1 MFAPRNSSPPLQI
14 YNSDEVAAYQIKL
27 KKILGLTV
35 CSSAGLDVSST
46 TGVLAYPAGCTVV
59 LFNSKKLS
67 QNFLLN
73 TTKKAI
79 TAVAYSECGRYLAT
93 GECGHNPSIKV
104 WELDASG
111 GPGGG
116 GAIENGAAGSIVA
129 EFSGHKYAVSCV
141 AFSPTGKY
149 LVSVGS
155 QHDNIV
161 NVFDWKANLKIA
173 SNKVTAKVVAVS
185 FSEDGNYFVT
195 VGNRHVKYW
204 YLEGSRKYKEPIPL
218 MGRSAILGELRNNDF
233 CAVACGKGEMAES
246 TYAITRNGHLVEFNA
261 RRLLDKWVMCRTN
274 AANCMVA
281 STKYILVGCAEAIV
295 RVFNAETLEYIT
307 TLPRTHFLGV
317 DVAQGVHINHMMA
330 VPQNAKYP
338 DTIAIVYDEARSKV
352 TCVYNDHSLYI
363 WDLRDIRRVGKS
375 QSFLYH
381 SACIWGVETVPFS
394 YQQQLRQHNGGA
406 ANGAGDTLPSDCF
419 MTCSSDDT
427 IRVWDVDSCETNEVY
442 RKNIYSKELLKVL
455 YIDDELNFIKDTD
468 NPIHSTEKNSSYDGR
483 NGVRCIKISPDS
495 RQLATGDRSGNI
507 RIYNLS
513 NLKLITTIEAHDSEV
528 LCLEYTNEKIERR
541 LLASASRDRLI
552 HIFDCEANYR
562 ILQTLDDHS
571 SSITS
576 VRFIGAGKQF
586 QMVSCGADKSII
598 FRHFQNNVFLR
609 GNNCSGKNTLY
620 DMEVDSNSKHIL
632 TACQDRN
639 IRVYSTQN
647 AKHTKTFK
655 GSHSDEGSLIKVSLD
670 LSGIYIATSCTDK
683 TLSVYDYY
691 SNECMARMYGHSELV
706 TGLKFTND
714 CKYLISASGDGC
726 VFIWQVPHDMIVTMQ
741 ARLSQQAL
749 RSGLQPIPRTLQ
761 PTNPFTDAILNHPQ
775 PTPPAPSSV
784 SEFGSPPN
792 SAFLVDDAP
801 GTPGYRFS
809 DVGQLPQWAKRKPSE
824 DLQSSSPVLGSSP
837 SQTGANF
844 GGLAPKP
851 RGRWGQKGVGGQL
864 EDPFDLRNIVESSP
878 LGTTFVGGESRQQP
892 TTPQPSATA
901 ATGQPIHP
909 PATNTPTSGYN
920 SSGSKDVYS
929 NAYLSED
936 SSIDSG
942 RENRRPDLSS
952 FLHKKIT
959 ETKALNSLN
968 SESNTEHDGDVED
981 ISDGERTSSDHGMVY
996 YPSAAPS
1003 TPTDFKINEIDTNE
1017 LRKSIRR
1024 QKLEK
1029 QGLSLAAQFQSA
1041 ASGTGTGT
1049 SDDEDEGSTPSG
1061 DNADRSL
1068 ASTLGGS
1075 SESIPQQTSS
1085 TFLQAVLDGPG
1096 SLSDRERSQARKSMS
1111 AKHNNDAK
1119 ITTSISKSFANNK
1132 KEELMKVINEAKA
1145 KLENGI
1151 MFHNKREIK
1160 PPLNYAQFKVGYR
1173 SGLRA
1178 SHSISDL
1185 SHSMN
1190 MSGASPNRTQRIE
1203 VDSNLGPRVYH
1214 PGAGAAGPYG
1224 GAPGM
1229 HPNSSNFLHSAA
1241 PRSKLAQNCMLM
1253 NQIQQ
1258 ELPPYPRDVGIYEPG
1273 PAQRPDKLDLVELP
1287 PVPADKL
1294 RKHPGILKNY
1304 KSCPV
1309 SPVHEEQEW
1318 SSPSNHDESSHN
1330 QQKTLDRTGRQ
1341 MRHSMYYEDAKTIL
1355 SMIHSDTE
1363 KMIREITSKYG
1374 DLDDIQPTGKVKEE
1388 GGEAVPPPLPST
1400 VAKAGSKLPDTKAS
1414 TAREHHEHGFLSE
1427 DEPNFSSDSLE
1438 DCSLDLDLERQ
1449 GLPVPARKK
1458 QTCAKHHPAKRTP
1471 LTLPKRS
1478 VSDYFIY
1485 DQAPQGPSEIPYRNV
1500 SLSDILD
1507 DEEAIRQAENR
1518 FLETQRHSSAS
1529 FFLGQQ
1535 YPTRKSQESILS
1547 DEYGSGGVSFCNSM
1561 ESILSDDSECK
1572 SAPLEVLFGR
1582 IRRDHHGQAGHGHGA
1597 GRNAS
1602 GNFEY
1607 KLEGLGCATSKSYG
1621 SSPNAG
1627 CGFDY
1632 YMQGNYFHATTATD
1646 SSYFGMVQDSLEYGG
1661 HERRVRQGA
1670 PGMPTSMSYP
1680 RFLPSLAASAAAP
1693 LSSGREELL
1702 FNETFEEGEDF
1713 IPSLTSKA
1721 AQYGGATVK
1730 SLSKDFANQRKQ
1742 MNSNPLYNCNDGS
1755 GVAAAAAAAGAGNGD
1770 LFIRK
1775 TVNAT
1780 NQHQITRSDIF
1791 GTESSVY
1798 VMKKSCSFEIEMGGR
1813 RIARNSKKFE
1823 QNLQRFE
1830 QERKQ
1835 SNERFL
1841 HQQFGGTLEMD
1852 YVPHK
1857 PPVAHRR
1864 SASMKGR
1871 GRVRSKEKFNT
1882 IIGQMSNSPGQCD
1895 EPAMIGGKLRD
1906 FVNRDFVMPNKP
1918 PSSEVMSVSVGGAPR
1933 RCDIGEEKSFEVYVA
1948 EKGVSEDD
1956 NMDSL
1961 ELLSKAKSA
1970 ACVRKENSTDSLDA
1984 PGTVEGVTEIGVEAL
1999 EEGMDAAPEDED
2011 VNAAVDALAAE
2022 EALELPRK
2030 SLTQGATSELE
2041 KLIDRGLLTSGEYN
2055 RFLDIE
2061 KKIDIVNKL
2070 VELEERK
2077 LEQER
2082 TAKEHRMRPFNCDP
2096 RQKGYV
2102 KSLTENFDRLAK
2114 DAQEELENE
2123 KSWHLAKA
2131 RMKRNFSLPDVLD
2144 FGADCCCR
2152 HAGKCCERR
2161 GDGEEDDDDEADECV
2176 CCGDGCNAYKQK
2188 DEEELSEKDENSMA
2202 AAVAAV
2208 AAAVAAIGMSHSDE
2222 GGNPRSLISAQ
2233 DSESSIRRACS
2244 LSDLSMGKGYKSPNQ
2259 STAGS
2264 GQYKP
2269 SVSNRNTSTP
2279 TRNTPKRSTSSVGK
2293 GGASLS
2299 TGMGVRSISVGML
2312 NQASDS
2318 EAEPAGTRGGLL
2330 KPTISSQNKINGT
2343 GNGTGPGSGGKYI
2356 NPRSAAG
2363 IINRRKG
2370 LQNAYSSVNISTAGQ
2385 DESSSEESPTSTV
2398 STVPA
2403 KPAVPPRPRSIA
2415 FEHKRIAN
2423 ASQLNVKKT
2432 VTVGGTTTIPADA
2445 TTNGGSNNNG
2455 SSNNGAM
2462 LPVKD
2467 ADLDNAD
2474 LTNQLCTNI
2483 INQLVQTTS
2492 TVIQLHQ
2499 RLKSSDEASINGR
2512 NNSLMLKELENAVI
2526 MTQNMLTKVTNRN
2539 HNDGINN
2546 NSMSNNTN
2554 NQIMYEK
2561 CVDMLNQVQKHV
2573 NNNG

>member
-1 MFAPRNSSPPLQI
+1 
-14 YNSDEVAAYQIKL
+14 IKL

-59 LFNSKKLS
+59 LFNPKKLS

-104 WELDASG
+104 WELD
-111 GPGGG
+111 G
-116 GAIENGAAGSIVA
+116 GASENGAAGSIVA

-338 DTIAIVYDEARSKV
+338 DTIAIVYDDARSKV

-394 YQQQLRQHNGGA
+394 YQQLKQSANGG
-406 ANGAGDTLPSDCF
+406 GSGDTLPSDCF

-427 IRVWDVDSCETNEVY
+427 IRVWDVDSCEANEVY

-468 NPIHSTEKNSSYDGR
+468 NPIHSTEKNASYDGR

-513 NLKLITTIEAHDSEV
+513 NLKLITRIEAHDSEV
-528 LCLEYTNEKIERR
+528 LCLEYTNEKIDRR

-576 VRFIGAGKQF
+576 VRFIGTGKQF

-620 DMEVDSNSKHIL
+620 DMEVDSNCKHIL

-749 RSGLQPIPRTLQ
+749 RSGIQPIPRTLQ

-775 PTPPAPSSV
+775 PTPAVPAV
-784 SEFGSPPN
+784 MSEFGSPPN
-792 SAFLVDDAP
+792 SAFLDDAP
-801 GTPGYRFS
+801 MTPGYRFS

-824 DLQSSSPVLGSSP
+824 DLQSNSPVLGSSP
-837 SQTGANF
+837 SQGGANF

-851 RGRWGQKGVGGQL
+851 RGRWGQKGVGGGQL

-878 LGTTFVGGESRQQP
+878 LGTTFVGERQP
-892 TTPQPSATA
+892 TTPTSQS
-901 ATGQPIHP
+901 GQSHQSTHP

-1003 TPTDFKINEIDTNE
+1003 TPTDFKINDVDTNE

-1024 QKLEK
+1024 QKLDK
-1029 QGLSLAAQFQSA
+1029 QGLSLAPQFQSA

-1075 SESIPQQTSS
+1075 SESIPQQSSS

-1145 KLENGI
+1145 KLEN
-1151 MFHNKREIK
+1151 
-1160 PPLNYAQFKVGYR
+1160 VGYR

-1178 SHSISDL
+1178 SQSISDL

-1190 MSGASPNRTQRIE
+1190 MSGASPNRTQRI
-1203 VDSNLGPRVYH
+1203 
-1214 PGAGAAGPYG
+1214 
-1224 GAPGM
+1224 
-1229 HPNSSNFLHSAA
+1229 
-1241 PRSKLAQNCMLM
+1241 
-1253 NQIQQ
+1253 
-1258 ELPPYPRDVGIYEPG
+1258 
-1273 PAQRPDKLDLVELP
+1273 
-1287 PVPADKL
+1287 DKL

-1330 QQKTLDRTGRQ
+1330 QQKTLDRAGRHGQ

-1355 SMIHSDTE
+1355 SMIHTDTE

-1374 DLDDIQPTGKVKEE
+1374 DLDDIQPSTGKEKNEPVPTLQEVTVKGLDE
-1388 GGEAVPPPLPST
+1388 
-1400 VAKAGSKLPDTKAS
+1400 PDTTKA
-1414 TAREHHEHGFLSE
+1414 TATRESHEHGFLSE

-1438 DCSLDLDLERQ
+1438 DCSLDLDLERHGQ
-1449 GLPVPARKK
+1449 SVPTRRKP
-1458 QTCAKHHPAKRTP
+1458 CAKHNLAKKTP
-1471 LTLPKRS
+1471 PTLPKRS

-1485 DQAPQGPSEIPYRNV
+1485 DQPPQPGGGAPYRNV

-1547 DEYGSGGVSFCNSM
+1547 DEFGSGGVSFCNSM

-1582 IRRDHHGQAGHGHGA
+1582 IRRDHLSQGGHTHGS
-1597 GRNAS
+1597 RNAS
-1602 GNFEY
+1602 NYEY
-1607 KLEGLGCATSKSYG
+1607 KLDPGCATSKSYG
-1621 SSPNAG
+1621 SSPNTG
-1627 CGFDY
+1627 SGFDY
-1632 YMQGNYFHATTATD
+1632 YMQGNYFQATTTD
-1646 SSYFGMVQDSLEYGG
+1646 SSYYGMVQDSLEYGG
-1661 HERRVRQGA
+1661 GASRPQGGPRQGA
-1670 PGMPTSMSYP
+1670 P
-1680 RFLPSLAASAAAP
+1680 AP
-1693 LSSGREELL
+1693 LSTGREELIL
-1702 FNETFEEGEDF
+1702 NETFEEGEDF

-1742 MNSNPLYNCNDGS
+1742 MNSNPMYNCNDG
-1755 GVAAAAAAAGAGNGD
+1755 NGE
-1770 LFIRK
+1770 LFVRK

-1780 NQHQITRSDIF
+1780 NQITRSDIF

-1835 SNERFL
+1835 SNEL
-1841 HQQFGGTLEMD
+1841 YHHQQFGTLEMD

-1882 IIGQMSNSPGQCD
+1882 IIGQMSNSTGQCD

-1906 FVNRDFVMPNKP
+1906 FVNRDFTMPHSK
-1918 PSSEVMSVSVGGAPR
+1918 SSDVVSASTVGFDR
-1933 RCDIGEEKSFEVYVA
+1933 RTHVGEEKSFEVYVA

-1961 ELLSKAKSA
+1961 ELLSKTRTA
-1970 ACVRKENSTDSLDA
+1970 AFARKENSTDSLDA
-1984 PGTVEGVTEIGVEAL
+1984 PITAEDVCGVTELGVEAL
-1999 EEGMDAAPEDED
+1999 EGLDPTEETAI
-2011 VNAAVDALAAE
+2011 DALAAE
-2022 EALELPRK
+2022 EEPPKK
-2030 SLTQGATSELE
+2030 SLSLSATSELE
-2041 KLIDRGLLTSGEYN
+2041 KLIGRGLLTSGEYS

-2061 KKIDIVNKL
+2061 KKIDIINKL

-2082 TAKEHRMRPFNCDP
+2082 TSKEYRMRPFECDP

-2123 KSWHLAKA
+2123 KSWHQAKA

-2152 HAGKCCERR
+2152 HTGGGSRCCEHH
-2161 GDGEEDDDDEADECV
+2161 GDGAGDDGGC
-2176 CCGDGCNAYKQK
+2176 CCGDGCDAYKQK
-2188 DEEELSEKDENSMA
+2188 DEEELSEKEENSMA

-2208 AAAVAAIGMSHSDE
+2208 AAAVAAIGMSSSDE

-2244 LSDLSMGKGYKSPNQ
+2244 LSDLSMGKGYKSPNS
-2259 STAGS
+2259 STAAS

-2269 SVSNRNTSTP
+2269 SVSGRTTGTP

-2299 TGMGVRSISVGML
+2299 AGMGVRSVSVGML

-2318 EAEPAGTRGGLL
+2318 EAEPANSRGGLL

-2343 GNGTGPGSGGKYI
+2343 GNGAGNGSGGKYI

-2370 LQNAYSSVNISTAGQ
+2370 LQNAYSSVNISTTGQ

-2398 STVPA
+2398 STVPT

-2423 ASQLNVKKT
+2423 VNASLITVKKT
-2432 VTVGGTTTIPADA
+2432 VTVGGTTTIPTEA
-2445 TTNGGSNNNG
+2445 TNGGGGGGAGSNNNG
-2455 SSNNGAM
+2455 GVM
-2462 LPVKD
+2462 PIKD

-2499 RLKSSDEASINGR
+2499 RLRSSDEATMNGR

-2526 MTQNMLTKVTNRN
+2526 MTQNMLTKVTSRN
-2539 HNDGINN
+2539 HSDGINN

-2561 CVDMLNQVQKHV
+2561 CADMLNQVQKHV

>member
-1 MFAPRNSSPPLQI
+1 MMNPYAEHNVIRAPSLKRGKN
-14 YNSDEVAAYQIKL
+14 DEGLNNRIKL

-35 CSSAGLDVSST
+35 CSNAGLDVSST

-59 LFNSKKLS
+59 LFNSKKLT
-67 QNFLLN
+67 QTFLLN
-73 TTKKAI
+73 TAKKAI
-79 TAVAYSECGRYLAT
+79 TAVAYSQCGRYLAT

-104 WELDASG
+104 WELDVNGNANY
-111 GPGGG
+111 
-116 GAIENGAAGSIVA
+116 ENGAAGSIVA

-155 QHDNIV
+155 QHDNVV

-173 SNKVTAKVVAVS
+173 SNKVSAKVVAVS
-185 FSEDGNYFVT
+185 FSEDANYFVT

-233 CAVACGKGEMAES
+233 CAVACGKGEMADS

-274 AANCMVA
+274 AANCMVT
-281 STKYILVGCAEAIV
+281 STKYILVGCAEAII

-317 DVAQGVHINHMMA
+317 DVAQGVHINHMMTT
-330 VPQNAKYP
+330 PQNAKYP
-338 DTIAIVYDEARSKV
+338 DTIAIVYDENRSKV

-375 QSFLYH
+375 HSFLYH

-394 YQQQLRQHNGGA
+394 YLKHNVS
-406 ANGAGDTLPSDCF
+406 DMLPSDSF
-419 MTCSSDDT
+419 LTCSSDDT
-427 IRVWDVDSCETNEVY
+427 IRVWDIDNCESNDLY
-442 RKNIYSKELLKVL
+442 RKNIYSKELMKVI
-455 YIDDELNFIKDTD
+455 YIDEELNFIKDVD
-468 NPIHSTEKNSSYDGR
+468 NPIHNTEKNSSYDGR
-483 NGVRCIKISPDS
+483 NGVRCIKINPANS
-495 RQLATGDRSGNI
+495 QLATGDRSGNI

-528 LCLEYTNEKIERR
+528 LCLEYTNEKIERK

-552 HIFDCEANYR
+552 HIFDCEAGYR

-576 VRFIGAGKQF
+576 VRFIGIGKQF

-598 FRHFQNNVFLR
+598 FRNFQNNVFLR

-620 DMEVDSNSKHIL
+620 DMEVDSNYKHIL

-670 LSGIYIATSCTDK
+670 MSGIYIATSCTDK

-714 CKYLISASGDGC
+714 CKHLISASGDGC

-749 RSGLQPIPRTLQ
+749 RSGHQPVPRPLS
-761 PTNPFTDAILNHPQ
+761 NSFTDAILEHHQ
-775 PTPPAPSSV
+775 PNN
-784 SEFGSPPN
+784 EQYGSPPN
-792 SAFLVDDAP
+792 NLFIEDAP
-801 GTPGYRFS
+801 VTPGYRFS
-809 DVGQLPQWAKRKPSE
+809 DVGQLPQWAKRKPTE
-824 DLQSSSPVLGSSP
+824 DQSNSPVLGSSP
-837 SQTGANF
+837 SQHQNF
-844 GGLAPKP
+844 GGPPKP
-851 RGRWGQKGVGGQL
+851 RGRWGQKGQFDEAL
-864 EDPFDLRNIVESSP
+864 DLRNIVDSP
-878 LGTTFVGGESRQQP
+878 MNVTFSHDKVG
-892 TTPQPSATA
+892 
-901 ATGQPIHP
+901 IHHVNNN
-909 PATNTPTSGYN
+909 NTPTSGYN
-920 SSGSKDVYS
+920 SGSSKDVYS

-942 RENRRPDLSS
+942 RENRRDIT
-952 FLHKKIT
+952 FLHKKIS

-981 ISDGERTSSDHGMVY
+981 ISDGERTSSEHGMVY
-996 YPSAAPS
+996 YPTAAPS
-1003 TPTDFKINEIDTNE
+1003 TPTDFKINEIDVNE

-1029 QGLSLAAQFQSA
+1029 QGLSIATQLQLQSA
-1041 ASGTGTGT
+1041 ASTGTGTGT

-1085 TFLQAVLDGPG
+1085 TFLQAALDGPA
-1096 SLSDRERSQARKSMS
+1096 SLSDKERAQSRKSIS
-1111 AKHNNDAK
+1111 AMHNNDAK
-1119 ITTSISKSFANNK
+1119 ITTSISKSYANNK

-1151 MFHNKREIK
+1151 LIHSKRGVK
-1160 PPLNYAQFKVGYR
+1160 YSLNIVHSKVGYR

-1178 SHSISDL
+1178 SQSISDL
-1185 SHSMN
+1185 SHPM
-1190 MSGASPNRTQRIE
+1190 GGGGPGGVGRLQRIG
-1203 VDSNLGPRVYH
+1203 DSPCSYRNYPS
-1214 PGAGAAGPYG
+1214 P
-1224 GAPGM
+1224 
-1229 HPNSSNFLHSAA
+1229 SSASGTHNYLNCAV
-1241 PRSKLAQNCMLM
+1241 PRSRLVQNCAMI
-1253 NQIQQ
+1253 NQFQQ
-1258 ELPPYPRDVGIYEPG
+1258 ELPPYPRNLGIYSKPNGEDSVEETLI
-1273 PAQRPDKLDLVELP
+1273 RPEKLELPELP

-1318 SSPSNHDESSHN
+1318 SILSNQDGEPGPSE
-1330 QQKTLDRTGRQ
+1330 RQ
-1341 MRHSMYYEDAKTIL
+1341 TRHQSMYYEDAKTIL
-1355 SMIHSDTE
+1355 DMIHSDTE
-1363 KMIREITSKYG
+1363 KMIQEITSKYG
-1374 DLDDIQPTGKVKEE
+1374 DLDDYEPNKSGHQTKPAILPTCRSEPRCL
-1388 GGEAVPPPLPST
+1388 EAVVGESPKE
-1400 VAKAGSKLPDTKAS
+1400 AKC
-1414 TAREHHEHGFLSE
+1414 TARKERNEHGFLSE
-1427 DEPNFSSDSLE
+1427 DDPNFSSDSLE
-1438 DCSLDLDLERQ
+1438 DCSLDLDIEKTEHGRSK
-1449 GLPVPARKK
+1449 RN
-1458 QTCAKHHPAKRTP
+1458 TCAKHQKLLLRPIDS
-1471 LTLPKRS
+1471 LPKRS
-1478 VSDYFIY
+1478 VSEYFIY
-1485 DQAPQGPSEIPYRNV
+1485 DGFQPVPYRNV

-1507 DEEAIRQAENR
+1507 EDKRSPDNR

-1535 YPTRKSQESILS
+1535 YPDRKSQESILS
-1547 DEYGSGGVSFCNSM
+1547 DDFGSGGVSYCNSM

-1572 SAPLEVLFGR
+1572 SAPLEVLFER
-1582 IRRDHHGQAGHGHGA
+1582 IKRDRSYCANQDNYKIDTG
-1597 GRNAS
+1597 
-1602 GNFEY
+1602 GN
-1607 KLEGLGCATSKSYG
+1607 SKSYG
-1621 SSPNAG
+1621 SSPNTG

-1632 YMQGNYFHATTATD
+1632 YMQSNYFNRDHPD
-1646 SSYFGMVQDSLEYGG
+1646 SYGYENLETGSRICEARSPQ
-1661 HERRVRQGA
+1661 HRRLGV
-1670 PGMPTSMSYP
+1670 PGMTTSVSYP
-1680 RFLPSLAASAAAP
+1680 RFISSSAMTATA
-1693 LSSGREELL
+1693 EELI
-1702 FNETFEEGEDF
+1702 EEDF
-1713 IPSLTSKA
+1713 IPSLTAKV
-1721 AQYGGATVK
+1721 AQYGGGTVK

-1742 MNSNPLYNCNDGS
+1742 MNSNPMYNCE
-1755 GVAAAAAAAGAGNGD
+1755 GNE
-1770 LFIRK
+1770 LFVRK

-1780 NQHQITRSDIF
+1780 NQITRSDIF
-1791 GTESSVY
+1791 GNESSVY

-1830 QERKQ
+1830 QERQQQ
-1835 SNERFL
+1835 SERYRL
-1841 HQQFGGTLEMD
+1841 GGTLEMD

-1882 IIGQMSNSPGQCD
+1882 IIGQLSASAHEDN
-1895 EPAMIGGKLRD
+1895 KLRD
-1906 FVNRDFVMPNKP
+1906 FVNKDYMPRDL
-1918 PSSEVMSVSVGGAPR
+1918 SVASCSRITALNSG
-1933 RCDIGEEKSFEVYVA
+1933 DEKSFEIYVA
-1948 EKGVSEDD
+1948 EKGVSEND
-1956 NMDSL
+1956 NLDSL
-1961 ELLSKAKSA
+1961 ELLSKPDL
-1970 ACVRKENSTDSLDA
+1970 RKENSIDSLDDCHQQQ
-1984 PGTVEGVTEIGVEAL
+1984 G
-1999 EEGMDAAPEDED
+1999 PECKESP
-2011 VNAAVDALAAE
+2011 VKTRAE
-2022 EALELPRK
+2022 LD
-2030 SLTQGATSELE
+2030 
-2041 KLIDRGLLTSGEYN
+2041 KLIDYSLLSSVEYN

-2061 KKIDIVNKL
+2061 KKIDIINKL
-2070 VELEERK
+2070 VEMEERK

-2082 TAKEHRMRPFNCDP
+2082 TAKENRMKPFECDS

-2102 KSLTENFDRLAK
+2102 KSLTENFDKLAK

-2123 KSWHLAKA
+2123 KNWHFAHTAK
-2131 RMKRNFSLPDVLD
+2131 MKRNFSLPDVLEGAKFQSID
-2144 FGADCCCR
+2144 FQDP
-2152 HAGKCCERR
+2152 E
-2161 GDGEEDDDDEADECV
+2161 
-2176 CCGDGCNAYKQK
+2176 NLFKQK
-2188 DEEELSEKDENSMA
+2188 DEEELSEKDE
-2202 AAVAAV
+2202 
-2208 AAAVAAIGMSHSDE
+2208 HSLGYAEGE

-2233 DSESSIRRACS
+2233 DSDESSIRRACS
-2244 LSDLSMGKGYKSPNQ
+2244 LSDLSMGKASN
-2259 STAGS
+2259 
-2264 GQYKP
+2264 YKP
-2269 SVSNRNTSTP
+2269 VPSSRSNVQQRSV
-2279 TRNTPKRSTSSVGK
+2279 PKRSTSSVGK

-2299 TGMGVRSISVGML
+2299 SGMGVRSVSVGML

-2318 EAEPAGTRGGLL
+2318 EPEPSVVTRGGLM
-2330 KPTISSQNKINGT
+2330 KPTISSQNKVNGT
-2343 GNGTGPGSGGKYI
+2343 GNTGKYI

-2370 LQNAYSSVNISTAGQ
+2370 LQNAYSSVNIASATQ

-2415 FEHKRIAN
+2415 LEHKRIAN
-2423 ASQLNVKKT
+2423 VNASLNAKKA
-2432 VTVGGTTTIPADA
+2432 P
-2445 TTNGGSNNNG
+2445 TTNMEMES
-2455 SSNNGAM
+2455 M
-2462 LPVKD
+2462 IKD
-2467 ADLDNAD
+2467 GDLDNAD
-2474 LTNQLCTNI
+2474 LTNQLCSNI
-2483 INQLVQTTS
+2483 INQLVQTTTS
-2492 TVIQLHQ
+2492 VIQLHQ
-2499 RLKSSDEASINGR
+2499 RLKSNDESGGGSGR
-2512 NNSLMLKELENAVI
+2512 NNSLMIKELENAVI
-2526 MTQNMLTKVTNRN
+2526 MTQNMLMKVTNRN
-2539 HNDGINN
+2539 NIGDSINLN
-2546 NSMSNNTN
+2546 NSTS
-2554 NQIMYEK
+2554 MYEK
-2561 CVDMLNQVQKHV
+2561 CNDILNQVQKHV
-2573 NNNG
+2573 NNSG

>member
-1 MFAPRNSSPPLQI
+1 MNPYAEHNVIRAPSLKRGKN
-14 YNSDEVAAYQIKL
+14 DEGLNNRIKL

-35 CSSAGLDVSST
+35 CSNAGLDVSST

-59 LFNSKKLS
+59 LFNSKKLTQS
-67 QNFLLN
+67 FLLN
-73 TTKKAI
+73 TAKKAI
-79 TAVAYSECGRYLAT
+79 TAVAYSQCGRYLAT

-104 WELDASG
+104 WELDVNGNASY
-111 GPGGG
+111 
-116 GAIENGAAGSIVA
+116 ENGAAGSIVA

-173 SNKVTAKVVAVS
+173 SNKVSAKVVAVS

-233 CAVACGKGEMAES
+233 CAVSCGKGEMADS

-274 AANCMVA
+274 VANCMVT

-317 DVAQGVHINHMMA
+317 DVAQGIHINHMMA
-330 VPQNAKYP
+330 APQHAKYP
-338 DTIAIVYDEARSKV
+338 DTIAIVYDENRSKV

-375 QSFLYH
+375 HSFLYH

-394 YQQQLRQHNGGA
+394 YLKHNIS
-406 ANGAGDTLPSDCF
+406 DTLPSDSF
-419 MTCSSDDT
+419 LTCSSDDT
-427 IRVWDVDSCETNEVY
+427 IRVWDIDNCESNELY
-442 RKNIYSKELLKVL
+442 RKNIYSKELMKVI
-455 YIDDELNFIKDTD
+455 YIDEELNFIKDMD
-468 NPIHSTEKNSSYDGR
+468 NPIHNTEKNSSYDGR
-483 NGVRCIKISPDS
+483 NGVRCIKIDPDNS
-495 RQLATGDRSGNI
+495 QLATGDRSGNI

-528 LCLEYTNEKIERR
+528 LCLEYTNEKIERK

-552 HIFDCEANYR
+552 HIFDCKAGYR

-576 VRFIGAGKQF
+576 VRFIGTGKQF

-598 FRHFQNNVFLR
+598 FRNFQNNVFLR

-620 DMEVDSNSKHIL
+620 DMEVDSNYKHIL

-655 GSHSDEGSLIKVSLD
+655 GSHSDDGSLIKVSLD

-714 CKYLISASGDGC
+714 CKHLISASGDGC

-749 RSGLQPIPRTLQ
+749 RSGHQPIPR
-761 PTNPFTDAILNHPQ
+761 PVSSSFADAIMDHHQ
-775 PTPPAPSSV
+775 PNN
-784 SEFGSPPN
+784 EQFGSPPN
-792 SAFLVDDAP
+792 NLFIEDAP
-801 GTPGYRFS
+801 VTPGYRFS

-824 DLQSSSPVLGSSP
+824 EQSNSPVLGSSP
-837 SQTGANF
+837 SQSQTF
-844 GGLAPKP
+844 GGPPKP
-851 RGRWGQKGVGGQL
+851 RGRWGQKGQFDEAL
-864 EDPFDLRNIVESSP
+864 DLRNIVDSP
-878 LGTTFVGGESRQQP
+878 MNTTY
-892 TTPQPSATA
+892 SAEKA
-901 ATGQPIHP
+901 SLHHANNN
-909 PATNTPTSGYN
+909 NTPTSGYN
-920 SSGSKDVYS
+920 SGSSKDVYS

-942 RENRRPDLSS
+942 RENRRDIT
-952 FLHKKIT
+952 FLHKKIS
-959 ETKALNSLN
+959 ETKAMNSLN

-981 ISDGERTSSDHGMVY
+981 ISDGERTSSEHGMVY
-996 YPSAAPS
+996 YPTVAPS
-1003 TPTDFKINEIDTNE
+1003 TPTDFKINEIDVNE

-1029 QGLSLAAQFQSA
+1029 QGLSIAAQLQMQSA
-1041 ASGTGTGT
+1041 ASTGTGTGT

-1085 TFLQAVLDGPG
+1085 TFLQAALDGPAG
-1096 SLSDRERSQARKSMS
+1096 VSDKERVPSSRKSIS
-1111 AKHNNDAK
+1111 AMHNNDSK
-1119 ITTSISKSFANNK
+1119 ITTSISKSYANNK

-1151 MFHNKREIK
+1151 LIHSKRDVK
-1160 PPLNYAQFKVGYR
+1160 YSLSLAHSKVGYR

-1178 SHSISDL
+1178 SQSISDL
-1185 SHSMN
+1185 SHAMG
-1190 MSGASPNRTQRIE
+1190 SGGPGSGNRMQRIG
-1203 VDSNLGPRVYH
+1203 DSSYSYRDYPPV
-1214 PGAGAAGPYG
+1214 PPPPATTG
-1224 GAPGM
+1224 GIC
-1229 HPNSSNFLHSAA
+1229 NYLNCAA
-1241 PRSKLAQNCMLM
+1241 PRSRLAQNCAMM

-1258 ELPPYPRDVGIYEPG
+1258 ELPPYPKNLGIYGKPNKFESEGEAPVV
-1273 PAQRPDKLDLVELP
+1273 RPDKLELPELP

-1318 SSPSNHDESSHN
+1318 SLVPNADDTGKLEPEGGPSH
-1330 QQKTLDRTGRQ
+1330 RTHHHHPA
-1341 MRHSMYYEDAKTIL
+1341 RHSMYYEDAKTIL
-1355 SMIHSDTE
+1355 DMIHSDTE
-1363 KMIREITSKYG
+1363 RMIKEITSKYG
-1374 DLDDIQPTGKVKEE
+1374 DLDDLDASKPKSVEPQPSICSNDRNTPKPLEVVNKTLE
-1388 GGEAVPPPLPST
+1388 GLKT
-1400 VAKAGSKLPDTKAS
+1400 
-1414 TAREHHEHGFLSE
+1414 TARKEKHEHSFLSE
-1427 DEPNFSSDSLE
+1427 DDPNFSSDSLE
-1438 DCSLDLDLERQ
+1438 DCSLDLDIGKTDQ
-1449 GLPVPARKK
+1449 GRSKRNL
-1458 QTCAKHHPAKRTP
+1458 CAKHQKPSQP
-1471 LTLPKRS
+1471 IDSLPKRS
-1478 VSDYFIY
+1478 ASDYSMYLY
-1485 DQAPQGPSEIPYRNV
+1485 DSFQPGPYRNV

-1507 DEEAIRQAENR
+1507 EDKRSADNR

-1535 YPTRKSQESILS
+1535 YPDRKSQESILS
-1547 DEYGSGGVSFCNSM
+1547 DDFGSGGVSYCNSM

-1582 IRRDHHGQAGHGHGA
+1582 IKRD
-1597 GRNAS
+1597 RNCSA
-1602 GNFEY
+1602 NYEY
-1607 KLEGLGCATSKSYG
+1607 KIEANCNSKSYG
-1621 SSPNAG
+1621 SSPNA
-1627 CGFDY
+1627 CSGFDY
-1632 YMQGNYFHATTATD
+1632 YMQNNYFNRDAPE
-1646 SSYFGMVQDSLEYGG
+1646 SYAVDNLDAPYRIAEARSPQ
-1661 HERRVRQGA
+1661 HKRVSV
-1670 PGMPTSMSYP
+1670 PGMPTSISYP
-1680 RFLPSLAASAAAP
+1680 RFISNSALAEAASTEDHV
-1693 LSSGREELL
+1693 S
-1702 FNETFEEGEDF
+1702 NEEDF
-1713 IPSLTSKA
+1713 IPSLTAKV

-1742 MNSNPLYNCNDGS
+1742 MNSNPLYNCE
-1755 GVAAAAAAAGAGNGD
+1755 GNE
-1770 LFIRK
+1770 LFLRK

-1780 NQHQITRSDIF
+1780 NQITRSDIF
-1791 GTESSVY
+1791 GNESSVY

-1813 RIARNSKKFE
+1813 RIGRNSKKFE

-1830 QERKQ
+1830 QERQQQ
-1835 SNERFL
+1835 SDRY
-1841 HQQFGGTLEMD
+1841 QFGGTMEMD

-1882 IIGQMSNSPGQCD
+1882 IIGQMSASTYEDNR
-1895 EPAMIGGKLRD
+1895 LRD
-1906 FVNRDFVMPNKP
+1906 FVNKDYMSK
-1918 PSSEVMSVSVGGAPR
+1918 EVMSVASCSKVRPKDA
-1933 RCDIGEEKSFEVYVA
+1933 DDEKSFEIYVA
-1948 EKGVSEDD
+1948 EKGVCEDD

-1961 ELLSKAKSA
+1961 ELLAKPDLH
-1970 ACVRKENSTDSLDA
+1970 KQNSVDSLDDTA
-1984 PGTVEGVTEIGVEAL
+1984 QHSQQQPPIKDRT
-1999 EEGMDAAPEDED
+1999 
-2011 VNAAVDALAAE
+2011 
-2022 EALELPRK
+2022 
-2030 SLTQGATSELE
+2030 ELE
-2041 KLIDRGLLTSGEYN
+2041 KLIDFGLMSATEYN

-2061 KKIDIVNKL
+2061 KKIDIINKL
-2070 VELEERK
+2070 VEMEERK

-2082 TAKEHRMRPFNCDP
+2082 VAKANRMKPFECNS

-2102 KSLTENFDRLAK
+2102 KSLTENFDKLAK

-2123 KSWHLAKA
+2123 KSWHLAVQAK
-2131 RMKRNFSLPDVLD
+2131 MKRNFSLPDVLEGAKFQSFS
-2144 FGADCCCR
+2144 FGDS
-2152 HAGKCCERR
+2152 
-2161 GDGEEDDDDEADECV
+2161 EDLF
-2176 CCGDGCNAYKQK
+2176 KQK
-2188 DEEELSEKDENSMA
+2188 DEDELSEKDE
-2202 AAVAAV
+2202 
-2208 AAAVAAIGMSHSDE
+2208 HSLGYMDGE

-2233 DSESSIRRACS
+2233 DSDESSIRRACS
-2244 LSDLSMGKGYKSPNQ
+2244 LSDLSMGKATS
-2259 STAGS
+2259 
-2264 GQYKP
+2264 YKP
-2269 SVSNRNTSTP
+2269 VPSARVTVQQRSA
-2279 TRNTPKRSTSSVGK
+2279 PKRSTSSVGK

-2299 TGMGVRSISVGML
+2299 SGMGLRSVSVGTL

-2318 EAEPAGTRGGLL
+2318 EPEPPSTRGGLL
-2330 KPTISSQNKINGT
+2330 KPTISSQNKVNGT
-2343 GNGTGPGSGGKYI
+2343 TTTNNGGKYV

-2370 LQNAYSSVNISTAGQ
+2370 LQSAYSSVNIASAAQ

-2415 FEHKRIAN
+2415 AMEHKRIVN
-2423 ASQLNVKKT
+2423 
-2432 VTVGGTTTIPADA
+2432 VGGGLNAKKVHS
-2445 TTNGGSNNNG
+2445 TNMEMES
-2455 SSNNGAM
+2455 M
-2462 LPVKD
+2462 IKD
-2467 ADLDNAD
+2467 GDLDNAD
-2474 LTNQLCTNI
+2474 LTNQLCSNI

-2492 TVIQLHQ
+2492 SVIQLHQ
-2499 RLKSSDEASINGR
+2499 RLKSNDESGGGSGR
-2512 NNSLMLKELENAVI
+2512 NNSLMIKELENAVI

-2539 HNDGINN
+2539 IGGDSINLN
-2546 NSMSNNTN
+2546 NSTS
-2554 NQIMYEK
+2554 MYEK
-2561 CVDMLNQVQKHV
+2561 CNDILNQVQKHV
-2573 NNNG
+2573 NNSG

>member
-1 MFAPRNSSPPLQI
+1 MNGTCYAKK
-14 YNSDEVAAYQIKL
+14 IKL

-104 WELDASG
+104 WDLDG
-111 GPGGG
+111 GTS
-116 GAIENGAAGSIVA
+116 ENGAAGSIVA

-317 DVAQGVHINHMMA
+317 DVAQGVHINHMMQ

-338 DTIAIVYDEARSKV
+338 DTIAIVYDETRSKV

-394 YQQQLRQHNGGA
+394 YQQLKHSANGGGTA
-406 ANGAGDTLPSDCF
+406 DTLPSDCF

-528 LCLEYTNEKIERR
+528 LCLEYTNEKIDRR

-576 VRFIGAGKQF
+576 VRFIGTGKQF

-620 DMEVDSNSKHIL
+620 DMEVDSNCKHIL

-749 RSGLQPIPRTLQ
+749 RSGIQPIPRTLQ
-761 PTNPFTDAILNHPQ
+761 PTNPFTDAILNHP
-775 PTPPAPSSV
+775 PPNPAVPA
-784 SEFGSPPN
+784 EFGSPPN
-792 SAFLVDDAP
+792 SAFMDDAP
-801 GTPGYRFS
+801 MTPGYRFS

-824 DLQSSSPVLGSSP
+824 DLQSNSPVLGSSP
-837 SQTGANF
+837 SQGGANF

-851 RGRWGQKGVGGQL
+851 RGRWGQKGGGQL

-878 LGTTFVGGESRQQP
+878 LSTTFSGERQP
-892 TTPQPSATA
+892 TTPTSQSGQSHPST
-901 ATGQPIHP
+901 HP

-920 SSGSKDVYS
+920 SGGSKDVYS

-1003 TPTDFKINEIDTNE
+1003 TPTDFKINDVDTNE

-1024 QKLEK
+1024 QKLDK
-1029 QGLSLAAQFQSA
+1029 QGLSLAPQFQSA

-1075 SESIPQQTSS
+1075 SESIPQQSSS

-1145 KLENGI
+1145 KLEN
-1151 MFHNKREIK
+1151 
-1160 PPLNYAQFKVGYR
+1160 VGYR

-1178 SHSISDL
+1178 SQSISDL

-1190 MSGASPNRTQRIE
+1190 MSGASPNRTQRI
-1203 VDSNLGPRVYH
+1203 
-1214 PGAGAAGPYG
+1214 AAG
-1224 GAPGM
+1224 
-1229 HPNSSNFLHSAA
+1229 
-1241 PRSKLAQNCMLM
+1241 
-1253 NQIQQ
+1253 
-1258 ELPPYPRDVGIYEPG
+1258 
-1273 PAQRPDKLDLVELP
+1273 
-1287 PVPADKL
+1287 
-1294 RKHPGILKNY
+1294 
-1304 KSCPV
+1304 
-1309 SPVHEEQEW
+1309 
-1318 SSPSNHDESSHN
+1318 
-1330 QQKTLDRTGRQ
+1330 
-1341 MRHSMYYEDAKTIL
+1341 
-1355 SMIHSDTE
+1355 
-1363 KMIREITSKYG
+1363 
-1374 DLDDIQPTGKVKEE
+1374 
-1388 GGEAVPPPLPST
+1388 
-1400 VAKAGSKLPDTKAS
+1400 
-1414 TAREHHEHGFLSE
+1414 
-1427 DEPNFSSDSLE
+1427 
-1438 DCSLDLDLERQ
+1438 
-1449 GLPVPARKK
+1449 
-1458 QTCAKHHPAKRTP
+1458 
-1471 LTLPKRS
+1471 
-1478 VSDYFIY
+1478 
-1485 DQAPQGPSEIPYRNV
+1485 
-1500 SLSDILD
+1500 
-1507 DEEAIRQAENR
+1507 
-1518 FLETQRHSSAS
+1518 
-1529 FFLGQQ
+1529 
-1535 YPTRKSQESILS
+1535 
-1547 DEYGSGGVSFCNSM
+1547 
-1561 ESILSDDSECK
+1561 
-1572 SAPLEVLFGR
+1572 
-1582 IRRDHHGQAGHGHGA
+1582 
-1597 GRNAS
+1597 
-1602 GNFEY
+1602 
-1607 KLEGLGCATSKSYG
+1607 
-1621 SSPNAG
+1621 
-1627 CGFDY
+1627 
-1632 YMQGNYFHATTATD
+1632 
-1646 SSYFGMVQDSLEYGG
+1646 
-1661 HERRVRQGA
+1661 
-1670 PGMPTSMSYP
+1670 
-1680 RFLPSLAASAAAP
+1680 
-1693 LSSGREELL
+1693 
-1702 FNETFEEGEDF
+1702 
-1713 IPSLTSKA
+1713 
-1721 AQYGGATVK
+1721 
-1730 SLSKDFANQRKQ
+1730 
-1742 MNSNPLYNCNDGS
+1742 
-1755 GVAAAAAAAGAGNGD
+1755 
-1770 LFIRK
+1770 
-1775 TVNAT
+1775 
-1780 NQHQITRSDIF
+1780 
-1791 GTESSVY
+1791 
-1798 VMKKSCSFEIEMGGR
+1798 
-1813 RIARNSKKFE
+1813 
-1823 QNLQRFE
+1823 
-1830 QERKQ
+1830 
-1835 SNERFL
+1835 
-1841 HQQFGGTLEMD
+1841 
-1852 YVPHK
+1852 
-1857 PPVAHRR
+1857 
-1864 SASMKGR
+1864 
-1871 GRVRSKEKFNT
+1871 
-1882 IIGQMSNSPGQCD
+1882 
-1895 EPAMIGGKLRD
+1895 
-1906 FVNRDFVMPNKP
+1906 
-1918 PSSEVMSVSVGGAPR
+1918 
-1933 RCDIGEEKSFEVYVA
+1933 
-1948 EKGVSEDD
+1948 
-1956 NMDSL
+1956 
-1961 ELLSKAKSA
+1961 
-1970 ACVRKENSTDSLDA
+1970 
-1984 PGTVEGVTEIGVEAL
+1984 
-1999 EEGMDAAPEDED
+1999 
-2011 VNAAVDALAAE
+2011 
-2022 EALELPRK
+2022 
-2030 SLTQGATSELE
+2030 
-2041 KLIDRGLLTSGEYN
+2041 
-2055 RFLDIE
+2055 
-2061 KKIDIVNKL
+2061 
-2070 VELEERK
+2070 
-2077 LEQER
+2077 
-2082 TAKEHRMRPFNCDP
+2082 
-2096 RQKGYV
+2096 
-2102 KSLTENFDRLAK
+2102 
-2114 DAQEELENE
+2114 
-2123 KSWHLAKA
+2123 
-2131 RMKRNFSLPDVLD
+2131 
-2144 FGADCCCR
+2144 
-2152 HAGKCCERR
+2152 
-2161 GDGEEDDDDEADECV
+2161 
-2176 CCGDGCNAYKQK
+2176 
-2188 DEEELSEKDENSMA
+2188 
-2202 AAVAAV
+2202 
-2208 AAAVAAIGMSHSDE
+2208 
-2222 GGNPRSLISAQ
+2222 
-2233 DSESSIRRACS
+2233 
-2244 LSDLSMGKGYKSPNQ
+2244 
-2259 STAGS
+2259 

-2269 SVSNRNTSTP
+2269 SVSGRTIGTP

-2299 TGMGVRSISVGML
+2299 AGMGVRSVSVGML

-2318 EAEPAGTRGGLL
+2318 EAEPAISRGGLL
-2330 KPTISSQNKINGT
+2330 KPTISSQNKINGS
-2343 GNGTGPGSGGKYI
+2343 GNGAGNGSGGKYI

-2370 LQNAYSSVNISTAGQ
+2370 LQNAYSSVNISTTGQ

-2398 STVPA
+2398 STVPT

-2415 FEHKRIAN
+2415 FEHKRIVNVN
-2423 ASQLNVKKT
+2423 ASLINAKKT
-2432 VTVGGTTTIPADA
+2432 VTVGGTTTIPAEA
-2445 TTNGGSNNNG
+2445 TNGGGGGGNNNG
-2455 SSNNGAM
+2455 GVM
-2462 LPVKD
+2462 PIKD

-2499 RLKSSDEASINGR
+2499 RLRSSDESSMNGR

-2526 MTQNMLTKVTNRN
+2526 MTQNMLTKVTSRN
-2539 HNDGINN
+2539 QSDGINN
-2546 NSMSNNTN
+2546 NSISNNTN

-2561 CVDMLNQVQKHV
+2561 CADMLNQVQKHV

>member
-1 MFAPRNSSPPLQI
+1 MNQLSTNNNVIRAPSLKRGKN
-14 YNSDEVAAYQIKL
+14 DEGLNNRIKL

-59 LFNSKKLS
+59 LFNSKKMS

-104 WELDASG
+104 WDLDASG
-111 GPGGG
+111 TGGSG
-116 GAIENGAAGSIVA
+116 SLENGTAGSIVA

-281 STKYILVGCAEAIV
+281 STKYILVGCADAIV

-330 VPQNAKYP
+330 VPQSAKYP
-338 DTIAIVYDEARSKV
+338 DTIAIVYDDVRSKV

-394 YQQQLRQHNGGA
+394 YQQLQHS
-406 ANGAGDTLPSDCF
+406 ANGGDTLPSDCF

-427 IRVWDVDSCETNEVY
+427 IRVWDVDSCEANEVY

-528 LCLEYTNEKIERR
+528 LCLEYTNERIDRR

-598 FRHFQNNVFLR
+598 FRNYQNNVFLR

-749 RSGLQPIPRTLQ
+749 RSGHQPIPRTLQ

-775 PTPPAPSSV
+775 PTAVPNSASMSAA
-784 SEFGSPPN
+784 EFGSPPN
-792 SAFLVDDAP
+792 SNFSLEDVP
-801 GTPGYRFS
+801 VTPGYRFS

-824 DLQSSSPVLGSSP
+824 DLQSNSPVLGSSP
-837 SQTGANF
+837 SQGGSNF
-844 GGLAPKP
+844 GGMAPKP
-851 RGRWGQKGVGGQL
+851 RGRWGQKGVGGVL
-864 EDPFDLRNIVESSP
+864 DDPLDVLNMVESSP
-878 LGTTFVGGESRQQP
+878 LSSSFKERQPMTP
-892 TTPQPSATA
+892 TSQSIGQPSQNT
-901 ATGQPIHP
+901 HP

-1003 TPTDFKINEIDTNE
+1003 TPTDFKINDVDTNE

-1029 QGLSLAAQFQSA
+1029 QGLSIAAQFQMQSA

-1075 SESIPQQTSS
+1075 SESIPQQSSS

-1111 AKHNNDAK
+1111 AKHNNDSK

-1151 MFHNKREIK
+1151 MFHNMREVK
-1160 PPLNYAQFKVGYR
+1160 SPFNLAHLKVGYR

-1178 SHSISDL
+1178 SQSISDL

-1190 MSGASPNRTQRIE
+1190 MAGASPNRTQRID
-1203 VDSNLGPRVYH
+1203 VDSNSPYRMYPSAVGVSGT
-1214 PGAGAAGPYG
+1214 GAGSVAY
-1224 GAPGM
+1224 M
-1229 HPNSSNFLHSAA
+1229 NSSNFLHSAA

-1258 ELPPYPRDVGIYEPG
+1258 ELPPYPRDVGIYDQPV
-1273 PAQRPDKLDLVELP
+1273 QRPDKLDLVELP

-1330 QQKTLDRTGRQ
+1330 QQNPQDRSGRHGQ

-1374 DLDDIQPTGKVKEE
+1374 DLDDIQPTAKGKVEQKPI
-1388 GGEAVPPPLPST
+1388 PPAQET
-1400 VAKAGSKLPDTKAS
+1400 VNISDETPAS
-1414 TAREHHEHGFLSE
+1414 NASNTLEHQEHDVLCG
-1427 DEPNFSSDSLE
+1427 DDPNFSSDSLE
-1438 DCSLDLDLERQ
+1438 DCSLDLDLERTGQ
-1449 GLPVPARKK
+1449 AVPTRRKP
-1458 QTCAKHHPAKRTP
+1458 CAKHPPAKKTP
-1471 LTLPKRS
+1471 LSLPKRS

-1485 DQAPQGPSEIPYRNV
+1485 DQPPQGPSAGIPYRNV

-1582 IRRDHHGQAGHGHGA
+1582 MRRDHLGHVGHGHGG
-1597 GRNAS
+1597 GRNPA
-1602 GNFEY
+1602 NFEY
-1607 KLEGLGCATSKSYG
+1607 KLEGVGCTTSKSYG

-1627 CGFDY
+1627 SGFDY
-1632 YMQGNYFHATTATD
+1632 YMQGNYFHATATTD
-1646 SSYFGMVQDSLEYGG
+1646 SSYYGMVHDSLEYGG
-1661 HERRVRQGA
+1661 QDRRTNARQGV

-1680 RFLPSLAASAAAP
+1680 RFLPSLAAQPPTAP
-1693 LSSGREELL
+1693 LSTGREELL
-1702 FNETFEEGEDF
+1702 FGEVFDEEEDF

-1742 MNSNPLYNCNDGS
+1742 MNSNPLYNCNDGT
-1755 GVAAAAAAAGAGNGD
+1755 NGGE
-1770 LFIRK
+1770 LFVRK
-1775 TVNAT
+1775 TINAT
-1780 NQHQITRSDIF
+1780 NHQHQITRSDIF
-1791 GTESSVY
+1791 STESSVY

-1835 SNERFL
+1835 SSDRYQ
-1841 HQQFGGTLEMD
+1841 HQFGGTLEMD

-1882 IIGQMSNSPGQCD
+1882 IIGQMSISAGTTTLSSQCD

-1906 FVNRDFVMPNKP
+1906 FVNRDFKVPHSK
-1918 PSSEVMSVSVGGAPR
+1918 SSDGMAASLGCR
-1933 RCDIGEEKSFEVYVA
+1933 RGDIGEEKSFEVYVA

-1961 ELLSKAKSA
+1961 ELLSKARNVGGVPKI
-1970 ACVRKENSTDSLDA
+1970 NSTDSLDA
-1984 PGTVEGVTEIGVEAL
+1984 PVVECGTEVGVEAL
-1999 EEGMDAAPEDED
+1999 EGDDDAIDNDATTG
-2011 VNAAVDALAAE
+2011 VDALEAE
-2022 EALELPRK
+2022 EAHESPK
-2030 SLTQGATSELE
+2030 KTATQGSASELE
-2041 KLIDRGLLTSGEYN
+2041 KLVGRGLLSSGEYN

-2061 KKIDIVNKL
+2061 KKIDIINKL

-2082 TAKEHRMRPFNCDP
+2082 SAKEYRMRPFDCDP

-2123 KSWHLAKA
+2123 KSWYLAKA

-2144 FGADCCCR
+2144 FGADRCCR
-2152 HAGKCCERR
+2152 HDKC
-2161 GDGEEDDDDEADECV
+2161 GDQEDIEGGCGCCCDECV
-2176 CCGDGCNAYKQK
+2176 DDPEDGRHAYKQK
-2188 DEEELSEKDENSMA
+2188 DEDELSEKEENSMA

-2208 AAAVAAIGMSHSDE
+2208 AAAVAAIGICESDE

-2244 LSDLSMGKGYKSPNQ
+2244 LSDLSMGKGYKSSNP
-2259 STAGS
+2259 STAAS
-2264 GQYKP
+2264 GPYKP
-2269 SVSNRNTSTP
+2269 SVSNRAPSTP
-2279 TRNTPKRSTSSVGK
+2279 TRTTPKRSTSSVGK
-2293 GGASLS
+2293 GGTSLAS
-2299 TGMGVRSISVGML
+2299 GMGVRSVSVGML

-2318 EAEPAGTRGGLL
+2318 EPEPTRGGLL

-2343 GNGTGPGSGGKYI
+2343 GSGVGNGNGGKYI

-2370 LQNAYSSVNISTAGQ
+2370 LQNAYSSVNISTTGQ

-2398 STVPA
+2398 STVPT

-2423 ASQLNVKKT
+2423 VNASLINVKKT
-2432 VTVGGTTTIPADA
+2432 VTVGGTTTIITDA
-2445 TTNGGSNNNG
+2445 TNGGGGGNG
-2455 SSNNGAM
+2455 NGGIMPA
-2462 LPVKD
+2462 KD
-2467 ADLDNAD
+2467 ADLDNED
-2474 LTNQLCTNI
+2474 ITNQVCTNI

-2492 TVIQLHQ
+2492 SVIQLHQ
-2499 RLKSSDEASINGR
+2499 RLKSSDETSINRR

-2546 NSMSNNTN
+2546 NTMSNNTN
-2554 NQIMYEK
+2554 NQIMHEK

>member
-1 MFAPRNSSPPLQI
+1 MNSYGEHNVIRAPSLKRGKN
-14 YNSDEVAAYQIKL
+14 DEGLHNRIKL

-35 CSSAGLDVSST
+35 CSNAGLDVSST
-46 TGVLAYPAGCTVV
+46 TGILAYPAGCTVV

-79 TAVAYSECGRYLAT
+79 TAVAYSQCGRYLAT

-104 WELDASG
+104 WELDAN
-111 GPGGG
+111 GGG
-116 GAIENGAAGSIVA
+116 GAYENGAAGSIVA

-352 TCVYNDHSLYI
+352 MCVYNDHSLYI

-375 QSFLYH
+375 HSFLYH

-394 YQQQLRQHNGGA
+394 YRYSSGGDVA
-406 ANGAGDTLPSDCF
+406 TLPSDCF

-427 IRVWDVDSCETNEVY
+427 IRVWDVDGCEHNDIY
-442 RKNIYSKELLKVL
+442 RRNIYSKELLKVL
-455 YIDDELNFIKDTD
+455 YIDDELSFIRDTD
-468 NPIHSTEKNSSYDGR
+468 NPIHGAEKNSSYDGR
-483 NGVRCIKISPDS
+483 NGVRCIKIAPDS

-552 HIFDCEANYR
+552 HIFDCDANYR

-576 VRFIGAGKQF
+576 VRFIGVGKQF

-598 FRHFQNNVFLR
+598 FRHYQNNVFLR

-620 DMEVDSNSKHIL
+620 DMEVDSNYKHIL

-749 RSGLQPIPRTLQ
+749 RSGHQPIPRTLQ
-761 PTNPFTDAILNHPQ
+761 PTNPFTDAILNHPPPQGQ
-775 PTPPAPSSV
+775 PAGSNASG
-784 SEFGSPPN
+784 EYGSPPN
-792 SAFLVDDAP
+792 ATPSFLLEDPAP
-801 GTPGYRFS
+801 AAPGYRFA
-809 DVGQLPQWAKRKPSE
+809 DVGQLPQWAKRKTSE
-824 DLQSSSPVLGSSP
+824 DQSNSPVLGSSP
-837 SQTGANF
+837 SQGGSNF
-844 GGLAPKP
+844 GGIVPKP
-851 RGRWGQKGVGGQL
+851 RGRWGQKGQL
-864 EDPFDLRNIVESSP
+864 EEPLDLRNIVDSP
-878 LGTTFVGGESRQQP
+878 LNATYTTSSDRQSGSQKDH
-892 TTPQPSATA
+892 Q
-901 ATGQPIHP
+901 P
-909 PATNTPTSGYN
+909 PANANTPTSGYN
-920 SSGSKDVYS
+920 SGSSKDIYS

-942 RENRRPDLSS
+942 RENRRDLGMT
-952 FLHKKIT
+952 FLQKKLMVDA
-959 ETKALNSLN
+959 KALHSLN

-1003 TPTDFKINEIDTNE
+1003 TPTDFKINDVDTNE

-1029 QGLSLAAQFQSA
+1029 QGLSIAVQLQSA
-1041 ASGTGTGT
+1041 ASGTGTGTGT

-1085 TFLQAVLDGPG
+1085 SFLQAVLDGPG

-1111 AKHNNDAK
+1111 AIHNNDPK

-1151 MFHNKREIK
+1151 MFHNKRDVKI
-1160 PPLNYAQFKVGYR
+1160 PLNIARLKVGYR

-1178 SHSISDL
+1178 SQSISDL

-1190 MSGASPNRTQRIE
+1190 MAAGSPGRVQRIGK
-1203 VDSNLGPRVYH
+1203 LFPCGH
-1214 PGAGAAGPYG
+1214 PP
-1224 GAPGM
+1224 P
-1229 HPNSSNFLHSAA
+1229 PPPCSNFLHSAA
-1241 PRSKLAQNCMLM
+1241 PRAKLAQHCALL

-1258 ELPPYPRDVGIYEPG
+1258 ELPPYPRDVGIYDQPG
-1273 PAQRPDKLDLVELP
+1273 ASTVRRPEKLALSELP

-1330 QQKTLDRTGRQ
+1330 NASSHGAGGRHGQ
-1341 MRHSMYYEDAKTIL
+1341 SRHSMYYEDAKTIL

-1374 DLDDIQPTGKVKEE
+1374 DLDDIQPSKDRAAKRASEPERKVGPEPEPTTAAVSVPVTGDE
-1388 GGEAVPPPLPST
+1388 
-1400 VAKAGSKLPDTKAS
+1400 
-1414 TAREHHEHGFLSE
+1414 RHEHGFLSE

-1438 DCSLDLDLERQ
+1438 DCSLDLDVDQ
-1449 GLPVPARKK
+1449 TKMPKKRKT
-1458 QTCAKHHPAKRTP
+1458 TCAKHRPALPPKP
-1471 LTLPKRS
+1471 SLPKRS
-1478 VSDYFIY
+1478 VSEYFIY
-1485 DQAPQGPSEIPYRNV
+1485 DQPAPLVAAPPPYRNV

-1507 DEEAIRQAENR
+1507 DDEAIRQAEHR

-1535 YPTRKSQESILS
+1535 YPTRKSQESLLS

-1582 IRRDHHGQAGHGHGA
+1582 FGRRDHVGMPPPGGGRLSAANPPGCGA
-1597 GRNAS
+1597 S
-1602 GNFEY
+1602 
-1607 KLEGLGCATSKSYG
+1607 SKSYG

-1627 CGFDY
+1627 SGFDY
-1632 YMQGNYFHATTATD
+1632 YMQGAYFQTPAMD
-1646 SSYFGMVQDSLEYGG
+1646 SMMGYGFTEG
-1661 HERRVRQGA
+1661 IAESRSPQHVRRQGV
-1670 PGMPTSMSYP
+1670 PGMPTSVSYP
-1680 RFLPSLAASAAAP
+1680 RFLPSMMSVAAAAP
-1693 LSSGREELL
+1693 LSGDED
-1702 FNETFEEGEDF
+1702 DF

-1742 MNSNPLYNCNDGS
+1742 QNSNPLYNCNESTG
-1755 GVAAAAAAAGAGNGD
+1755 GGGPATAASE
-1770 LFIRK
+1770 LLVRK
-1775 TVNAT
+1775 LVNAT
-1780 NQHQITRSDIF
+1780 NATAITRSDIF
-1791 GTESSVY
+1791 GTTEASIY

-1830 QERKQ
+1830 QEQRQ
-1835 SNERFL
+1835 AAIGERY
-1841 HQQFGGTLEMD
+1841 GADRTLEME

-1882 IIGQMSNSPGQCD
+1882 IIGQLSSSAAGFED
-1895 EPAMIGGKLRD
+1895 GAKLRD
-1906 FVNRDFVMPNKP
+1906 FVNRDHHLVG
-1918 PSSEVMSVSVGGAPR
+1918 MSVSVGSHPGSGSGR
-1933 RCDIGEEKSFEVYVA
+1933 RGPVGGEAFGEEKSFEVYVA

-1961 ELLSKAKSA
+1961 ELLSRKHRA
-1970 ACVRKENSTDSLDA
+1970 ASVRKENSTDSLNTPDSHH
-1984 PGTVEGVTEIGVEAL
+1984 PLLTTELGVEKP
-1999 EEGMDAAPEDED
+1999 AASPM
-2011 VNAAVDALAAE
+2011 VG
-2022 EALELPRK
+2022 
-2030 SLTQGATSELE
+2030 TELE
-2041 KLIDRGLLTSGEYN
+2041 KLIGGCGLLATGEFSK
-2055 RFLDIE
+2055 FLDIE
-2061 KKIDIVNKL
+2061 KKIGIINKL

-2082 TAKEHRMRPFNCDP
+2082 ASKAYRMRPFECDP

-2123 KSWHLAKA
+2123 KSWHQAKA

-2144 FGADCCCR
+2144 GGGCCCADG
-2152 HAGKCCERR
+2152 AGS
-2161 GDGEEDDDDEADECV
+2161 
-2176 CCGDGCNAYKQK
+2176 YKQK
-2188 DEEELSEKDENSMA
+2188 DEDELSEKDEHSMA
-2202 AAVAAV
+2202 AVVAAV
-2208 AAAVAAIGMSHSDE
+2208 AAAVAAIGASDGDDE

-2244 LSDLSMGKGYKSPNQ
+2244 LSDLSMGKGKAN
-2259 STAGS
+2259 G
-2264 GQYKP
+2264 YKP
-2269 SVSNRNTSTP
+2269 SPSNRTISTP
-2279 TRNTPKRSTSSVGK
+2279 TRNPPKRSTSSVGK
-2293 GGASLS
+2293 GGGPMSLAS
-2299 TGMGVRSISVGML
+2299 GMGVRSVSVGML

-2318 EAEPAGTRGGLL
+2318 EAEPVGGSRGGLL
-2330 KPTISSQNKINGT
+2330 KPTISSQNKINGSS
-2343 GNGTGPGSGGKYI
+2343 NGPTNGSGGKYI

-2370 LQNAYSSVNISTAGQ
+2370 LQNAYSSVNISTTGQ
-2385 DESSSEESPTSTV
+2385 DESSSEESPTSVV
-2398 STVPA
+2398 SPMPT

-2423 ASQLNVKKT
+2423 VNASLVAKKT
-2432 VTVGGTTTIPADA
+2432 VTVVVGGA
-2445 TTNGGSNNNG
+2445 TDTNGGGGGQNHG
-2455 SSNNGAM
+2455 GIV
-2462 LPVKD
+2462 PIKD
-2467 ADLDNAD
+2467 TDLDNAD

-2483 INQLVQTTS
+2483 INQLVQTTAS
-2492 TVIQLHQ
+2492 VIQLHQ
-2499 RLKSSDEASINGR
+2499 RLKSSDETANNGR

-2546 NSMSNNTN
+2546 NSLSNNTN

-2561 CVDMLNQVQKHV
+2561 CADILNQVQKHV

>member
-1 MFAPRNSSPPLQI
+1 MNPNVIRAPSLKRGKN
-14 YNSDEVAAYQIKL
+14 DEGLNNRIKL

-35 CSSAGLDVSST
+35 CSNAALDVSST

-73 TTKKAI
+73 TAKKAI

-111 GPGGG
+111 GAGS
-116 GAIENGAAGSIVA
+116 IENGAAGSIVA
-129 EFSGHKYAVSCV
+129 EFTGHKYAVSCV

-185 FSEDGNYFVT
+185 FSDDGNYFVT

-330 VPQNAKYP
+330 VPQGAKYP

-375 QSFLYH
+375 HSFLYH

-394 YQQQLRQHNGGA
+394 YQLQQLKHGSV
-406 ANGAGDTLPSDCF
+406 DTLPSDCF

-427 IRVWDVDSCETNEVY
+427 IRVWDVDSCETNDVY

-468 NPIHSTEKNSSYDGR
+468 NPIHNTEKNSSYDGR
-483 NGVRCIKISPDS
+483 NGVRCIKISPES

-528 LCLEYTNEKIERR
+528 LCLEYTNERIERR

-576 VRFIGAGKQF
+576 VRFLGAGKQF

-620 DMEVDSNSKHIL
+620 DMEVDSNCKHIL

-749 RSGLQPIPRTLQ
+749 RSGHQPIPRTLQ
-761 PTNPFTDAILNHPQ
+761 PTNPFTDAILNHPS
-775 PTPPAPSSV
+775 PVVPNTPGSPMAAG
-784 SEFGSPPN
+784 EFGSPPN
-792 SAFLVDDAP
+792 SNFMLEDAP
-801 GTPGYRFS
+801 VTPGYRFS

-824 DLQSSSPVLGSSP
+824 DQSSSPVLGSSP
-837 SQTGANF
+837 SQGGSNF
-844 GGLAPKP
+844 GGIAPKP
-851 RGRWGQKGVGGQL
+851 RGRWGQKGGGQL
-864 EDPFDLRNIVESSP
+864 DDPLDLRNIVSDNPMNMTYNTERLP
-878 LGTTFVGGESRQQP
+878 Q
-892 TTPQPSATA
+892 TPQPQQQHQNT
-901 ATGQPIHP
+901 HP

-920 SSGSKDVYS
+920 SGSSKDVYS

-942 RENRRPDLSS
+942 RENRRDLSS

-1029 QGLSLAAQFQSA
+1029 QGLSIAAQFQMQSA

-1075 SESIPQQTSS
+1075 SESIPQQASS

-1145 KLENGI
+1145 KLEN
-1151 MFHNKREIK
+1151 
-1160 PPLNYAQFKVGYR
+1160 VGYR

-1178 SHSISDL
+1178 SQSISDL

-1190 MSGASPNRTQRIE
+1190 MSGASPGRTQRI
-1203 VDSNLGPRVYH
+1203 
-1214 PGAGAAGPYG
+1214 
-1224 GAPGM
+1224 
-1229 HPNSSNFLHSAA
+1229 
-1241 PRSKLAQNCMLM
+1241 
-1253 NQIQQ
+1253 
-1258 ELPPYPRDVGIYEPG
+1258 
-1273 PAQRPDKLDLVELP
+1273 
-1287 PVPADKL
+1287 
-1294 RKHPGILKNY
+1294 
-1304 KSCPV
+1304 
-1309 SPVHEEQEW
+1309 
-1318 SSPSNHDESSHN
+1318 
-1330 QQKTLDRTGRQ
+1330 
-1341 MRHSMYYEDAKTIL
+1341 
-1355 SMIHSDTE
+1355 
-1363 KMIREITSKYG
+1363 
-1374 DLDDIQPTGKVKEE
+1374 
-1388 GGEAVPPPLPST
+1388 
-1400 VAKAGSKLPDTKAS
+1400 
-1414 TAREHHEHGFLSE
+1414 
-1427 DEPNFSSDSLE
+1427 
-1438 DCSLDLDLERQ
+1438 
-1449 GLPVPARKK
+1449 
-1458 QTCAKHHPAKRTP
+1458 
-1471 LTLPKRS
+1471 
-1478 VSDYFIY
+1478 
-1485 DQAPQGPSEIPYRNV
+1485 
-1500 SLSDILD
+1500 
-1507 DEEAIRQAENR
+1507 
-1518 FLETQRHSSAS
+1518 
-1529 FFLGQQ
+1529 
-1535 YPTRKSQESILS
+1535 
-1547 DEYGSGGVSFCNSM
+1547 
-1561 ESILSDDSECK
+1561 
-1572 SAPLEVLFGR
+1572 
-1582 IRRDHHGQAGHGHGA
+1582 
-1597 GRNAS
+1597 
-1602 GNFEY
+1602 
-1607 KLEGLGCATSKSYG
+1607 
-1621 SSPNAG
+1621 
-1627 CGFDY
+1627 
-1632 YMQGNYFHATTATD
+1632 
-1646 SSYFGMVQDSLEYGG
+1646 
-1661 HERRVRQGA
+1661 
-1670 PGMPTSMSYP
+1670 
-1680 RFLPSLAASAAAP
+1680 
-1693 LSSGREELL
+1693 
-1702 FNETFEEGEDF
+1702 
-1713 IPSLTSKA
+1713 
-1721 AQYGGATVK
+1721 
-1730 SLSKDFANQRKQ
+1730 
-1742 MNSNPLYNCNDGS
+1742 
-1755 GVAAAAAAAGAGNGD
+1755 
-1770 LFIRK
+1770 
-1775 TVNAT
+1775 
-1780 NQHQITRSDIF
+1780 
-1791 GTESSVY
+1791 
-1798 VMKKSCSFEIEMGGR
+1798 
-1813 RIARNSKKFE
+1813 
-1823 QNLQRFE
+1823 
-1830 QERKQ
+1830 
-1835 SNERFL
+1835 
-1841 HQQFGGTLEMD
+1841 
-1852 YVPHK
+1852 
-1857 PPVAHRR
+1857 
-1864 SASMKGR
+1864 
-1871 GRVRSKEKFNT
+1871 
-1882 IIGQMSNSPGQCD
+1882 
-1895 EPAMIGGKLRD
+1895 
-1906 FVNRDFVMPNKP
+1906 
-1918 PSSEVMSVSVGGAPR
+1918 
-1933 RCDIGEEKSFEVYVA
+1933 
-1948 EKGVSEDD
+1948 
-1956 NMDSL
+1956 
-1961 ELLSKAKSA
+1961 
-1970 ACVRKENSTDSLDA
+1970 
-1984 PGTVEGVTEIGVEAL
+1984 
-1999 EEGMDAAPEDED
+1999 
-2011 VNAAVDALAAE
+2011 
-2022 EALELPRK
+2022 
-2030 SLTQGATSELE
+2030 
-2041 KLIDRGLLTSGEYN
+2041 
-2055 RFLDIE
+2055 
-2061 KKIDIVNKL
+2061 
-2070 VELEERK
+2070 
-2077 LEQER
+2077 
-2082 TAKEHRMRPFNCDP
+2082 
-2096 RQKGYV
+2096 
-2102 KSLTENFDRLAK
+2102 
-2114 DAQEELENE
+2114 
-2123 KSWHLAKA
+2123 
-2131 RMKRNFSLPDVLD
+2131 
-2144 FGADCCCR
+2144 
-2152 HAGKCCERR
+2152 
-2161 GDGEEDDDDEADECV
+2161 
-2176 CCGDGCNAYKQK
+2176 
-2188 DEEELSEKDENSMA
+2188 
-2202 AAVAAV
+2202 
-2208 AAAVAAIGMSHSDE
+2208 

-2244 LSDLSMGKGYKSPNQ
+2244 LSDLSMGKGYKSPNS
-2259 STAGS
+2259 STT
-2264 GQYKP
+2264 GQPYKP
-2269 SVSNRNTSTP
+2269 AVGNRTTGTP

-2299 TGMGVRSISVGML
+2299 AGMGVRSVSVGML

-2318 EAEPAGTRGGLL
+2318 EPEPAGTRGGLL
-2330 KPTISSQNKINGT
+2330 KPTISSQNKVNGT
-2343 GNGTGPGSGGKYI
+2343 GNGSGSPSGKYI

-2370 LQNAYSSVNISTAGQ
+2370 LQNAYSSVNISTTGQ

-2398 STVPA
+2398 SITPT

-2423 ASQLNVKKT
+2423 VNASLNAKKS
-2432 VTVGGTTTIPADA
+2432 VTVVVGGSTNTTTT
-2445 TTNGGSNNNG
+2445 TTNISSGTSVADMNGTGNNNNG
-2455 SSNNGAM
+2455 GI
-2462 LPVKD
+2462 LPAKD
-2467 ADLDNAD
+2467 TDLDNAD

-2492 TVIQLHQ
+2492 SVIQLHQ
-2499 RLKSSDEASINGR
+2499 RLKASDETSINGR

-2546 NSMSNNTN
+2546 NNMSNNTN

>member
-1 MFAPRNSSPPLQI
+1 MNEVVIRAPSLKRGKNYEGL
-14 YNSDEVAAYQIKL
+14 NNRIKL

-73 TTKKAI
+73 TAKKAI

-104 WELDASG
+104 WELDGGNGSG
-111 GPGGG
+111 T
-116 GAIENGAAGSIVA
+116 IENGAAGSIVA

-330 VPQNAKYP
+330 VPQSAKYP
-338 DTIAIVYDEARSKV
+338 DTIAIVYDETRSKV

-394 YQQQLRQHNGGA
+394 YQQLKHN
-406 ANGAGDTLPSDCF
+406 ANGGDTLPSDCF

-483 NGVRCIKISPDS
+483 NGVRCIKISPES

-528 LCLEYTNEKIERR
+528 LCLEYTNDKIDRR

-749 RSGLQPIPRTLQ
+749 RSGIQPIPRTLQ

-775 PTPPAPSSV
+775 PTPVPNNPALSA

-801 GTPGYRFS
+801 VTPGYRFS

-824 DLQSSSPVLGSSP
+824 DLQSNSPVLGSSP
-837 SQTGANF
+837 SQGGSNF

-878 LGTTFVGGESRQQP
+878 LGTTFTTEQRQP
-892 TTPQPSATA
+892 TTPTPPQPV
-901 ATGQPIHP
+901 TGHPTHP

-1003 TPTDFKINEIDTNE
+1003 TPTDFKINDVDTNE

-1075 SESIPQQTSS
+1075 SESIPQQASS

-1096 SLSDRERSQARKSMS
+1096 SLSDRERSQARKSVS
-1111 AKHNNDAK
+1111 AKHNNDSK

-1145 KLENGI
+1145 KLEN
-1151 MFHNKREIK
+1151 
-1160 PPLNYAQFKVGYR
+1160 VGYR

-1190 MSGASPNRTQRIE
+1190 MSGASPNRTQRI
-1203 VDSNLGPRVYH
+1203 
-1214 PGAGAAGPYG
+1214 
-1224 GAPGM
+1224 
-1229 HPNSSNFLHSAA
+1229 
-1241 PRSKLAQNCMLM
+1241 
-1253 NQIQQ
+1253 
-1258 ELPPYPRDVGIYEPG
+1258 
-1273 PAQRPDKLDLVELP
+1273 
-1287 PVPADKL
+1287 
-1294 RKHPGILKNY
+1294 
-1304 KSCPV
+1304 
-1309 SPVHEEQEW
+1309 
-1318 SSPSNHDESSHN
+1318 
-1330 QQKTLDRTGRQ
+1330 
-1341 MRHSMYYEDAKTIL
+1341 
-1355 SMIHSDTE
+1355 
-1363 KMIREITSKYG
+1363 
-1374 DLDDIQPTGKVKEE
+1374 
-1388 GGEAVPPPLPST
+1388 
-1400 VAKAGSKLPDTKAS
+1400 
-1414 TAREHHEHGFLSE
+1414 
-1427 DEPNFSSDSLE
+1427 
-1438 DCSLDLDLERQ
+1438 
-1449 GLPVPARKK
+1449 
-1458 QTCAKHHPAKRTP
+1458 
-1471 LTLPKRS
+1471 
-1478 VSDYFIY
+1478 
-1485 DQAPQGPSEIPYRNV
+1485 
-1500 SLSDILD
+1500 
-1507 DEEAIRQAENR
+1507 
-1518 FLETQRHSSAS
+1518 
-1529 FFLGQQ
+1529 
-1535 YPTRKSQESILS
+1535 
-1547 DEYGSGGVSFCNSM
+1547 
-1561 ESILSDDSECK
+1561 
-1572 SAPLEVLFGR
+1572 
-1582 IRRDHHGQAGHGHGA
+1582 
-1597 GRNAS
+1597 
-1602 GNFEY
+1602 
-1607 KLEGLGCATSKSYG
+1607 
-1621 SSPNAG
+1621 
-1627 CGFDY
+1627 
-1632 YMQGNYFHATTATD
+1632 
-1646 SSYFGMVQDSLEYGG
+1646 
-1661 HERRVRQGA
+1661 
-1670 PGMPTSMSYP
+1670 
-1680 RFLPSLAASAAAP
+1680 
-1693 LSSGREELL
+1693 
-1702 FNETFEEGEDF
+1702 
-1713 IPSLTSKA
+1713 
-1721 AQYGGATVK
+1721 
-1730 SLSKDFANQRKQ
+1730 
-1742 MNSNPLYNCNDGS
+1742 
-1755 GVAAAAAAAGAGNGD
+1755 
-1770 LFIRK
+1770 
-1775 TVNAT
+1775 
-1780 NQHQITRSDIF
+1780 
-1791 GTESSVY
+1791 
-1798 VMKKSCSFEIEMGGR
+1798 
-1813 RIARNSKKFE
+1813 
-1823 QNLQRFE
+1823 
-1830 QERKQ
+1830 
-1835 SNERFL
+1835 
-1841 HQQFGGTLEMD
+1841 
-1852 YVPHK
+1852 
-1857 PPVAHRR
+1857 
-1864 SASMKGR
+1864 
-1871 GRVRSKEKFNT
+1871 
-1882 IIGQMSNSPGQCD
+1882 
-1895 EPAMIGGKLRD
+1895 
-1906 FVNRDFVMPNKP
+1906 
-1918 PSSEVMSVSVGGAPR
+1918 
-1933 RCDIGEEKSFEVYVA
+1933 
-1948 EKGVSEDD
+1948 
-1956 NMDSL
+1956 
-1961 ELLSKAKSA
+1961 
-1970 ACVRKENSTDSLDA
+1970 
-1984 PGTVEGVTEIGVEAL
+1984 
-1999 EEGMDAAPEDED
+1999 
-2011 VNAAVDALAAE
+2011 
-2022 EALELPRK
+2022 
-2030 SLTQGATSELE
+2030 
-2041 KLIDRGLLTSGEYN
+2041 
-2055 RFLDIE
+2055 
-2061 KKIDIVNKL
+2061 
-2070 VELEERK
+2070 
-2077 LEQER
+2077 
-2082 TAKEHRMRPFNCDP
+2082 
-2096 RQKGYV
+2096 
-2102 KSLTENFDRLAK
+2102 
-2114 DAQEELENE
+2114 
-2123 KSWHLAKA
+2123 
-2131 RMKRNFSLPDVLD
+2131 
-2144 FGADCCCR
+2144 
-2152 HAGKCCERR
+2152 
-2161 GDGEEDDDDEADECV
+2161 
-2176 CCGDGCNAYKQK
+2176 
-2188 DEEELSEKDENSMA
+2188 
-2202 AAVAAV
+2202 
-2208 AAAVAAIGMSHSDE
+2208 

-2259 STAGS
+2259 STTGS
-2264 GQYKP
+2264 GLYKP

-2299 TGMGVRSISVGML
+2299 TGMGVRSVSVGML

-2318 EAEPAGTRGGLL
+2318 EAEPANSRGGLL

-2343 GNGTGPGSGGKYI
+2343 GNGTGNGSGGKYI

-2385 DESSSEESPTSTV
+2385 DESSSEESPTSTA
-2398 STVPA
+2398 STVPT

-2423 ASQLNVKKT
+2423 VNTSLINVKKT
-2432 VTVGGTTTIPADA
+2432 VTVGGTTTIPSES
-2445 TTNGGSNNNG
+2445 TNG
-2455 SSNNGAM
+2455 SSGGNNNAPNNGAIM
-2462 LPVKD
+2462 PVKD

-2499 RLKSSDEASINGR
+2499 RLKSTDEASINGR

-2539 HNDGINN
+2539 HSDGINNN